1 MNQSRVVNIIISIFL
16 LVSFVIAQEV
26 VDEQGVGLKK
36 SGQTTMNFLE
46 VNVIP
51 RAVGM
56 GDAYTAVGEGISSVF
71 YNPAGLS
78 EINNRFEIL
87 VTTTQWIADI
97 NYYVAGVGW
106 NLGNVGTLGL
116 SLLSVDYGDIIGTR
130 LLSVEESETDNV
142 GYLETGPV
150 DNVGAYSIGLTYAR
164 NISHA
169 FSMGVALNYA
179 NQQLGQSIV
188 YGGQKDNAQGK
199 IFFNLGA
206 KYYTPIKSLRLGMSM
221 RNFSTQ
227 VKYEEISAY
236 LPMTFAVGAA
246 MDLMSVL
253 MRSDENNNSLL
264 ASVEFTHP
272 NNYTERLRLG
282 LEFNWS
288 GILALQVG
296 YNTNHDISSLAF
308 GFGIS
313 GEIMN
318 TRASVSYSY
327 SRMDIF
333 DDVNRLGLTFAF

>member
-1 MNQSRVVNIIISIFL
+1 MNQFRKVNIIITLFL
-16 LVSFVIAQEV
+16 LVSFVLAQT

-106 NLGNVGTLGL
+106 DLGNVGTLGL
-116 SLLSVDYGDIIGTR
+116 SLLSVDYGDIIGTS

-142 GYLETGPV
+142 GYRETGLV
-150 DNVGAYSIGLTYAR
+150 DNVGAFSIGLTYAR

-188 YGGQKDNAQGK
+188 YGGQKDNTQGK
-199 IFFNLGA
+199 IFLNLGA
-206 KYYTPIKSLRLGMSM
+206 KYYTPIESLRLAMSM

-246 MDLMSVL
+246 MDLMNVL
-253 MRSDENNNSLL
+253 TRSNENNNSLL

-282 LEFNWS
+282 LEFYWRN
-288 GILALQVG
+288 ILALQVG
-296 YNTNHDISSLAF
+296 YNTNHDLSSLAF
-308 GFGIS
+308 GFGLS

-318 TRASVSYSY
+318 TRASVNYSY

-333 DDVNRLGLTFAF
+333 NDVNRFGLTFTF